1 MPKFCCRSAL
11 SNFAHAEL
19 PVALILAANPLP
31 SEAADEARLCGPLP
45 VRRLKAE
52 EAPGTADGDPTIADR
67 YKRCVP
73 AIAEKRSEDQL
84 SSAAS
89 KRFQAGRRSPEF
101 RDLPLSPVCAPCN
114 RRAEP
119 YSRPALSLGG
129 LCSFRLDRGRIFAA
143 PNPDRLDSEPT

>member
-31 SEAADEARLCGPLP
+31 SEAADEARLWGPLP
-45 VRRLKAE
+45 ARRLKAE

-84 SSAAS
+84 SGAAS
-89 KRFQAGRRSPEF
+89 KQAEMSLLRRSRFETV
-101 RDLPLSPVCAPCN
+101 S
-114 RRAEP
+114 
-119 YSRPALSLGG
+119 SLTF
-129 LCSFRLDRGRIFAA
+129 LLQVLKAV
-143 PNPDRLDSEPT
+143 P